1 VIPHSVTLREFGP
14 AAIVPLADWEASGL
28 AEAADLLA
36 SRRVLR
42 VRSSG
47 PYRLLEPGQ
56 FVGRFR
62 LAGRSIA
69 VEPRLPRLFDALRNF
84 VARPPAKV
92 VPAMDAMRSAATPH
106 AMHPALAFAK
116 ALEEAVRDGLP
127 AEYHRTEITTS
138 RPRGRL
144 LVSETLRT
152 LHARGLYH
160 LARSAVQ
167 TRRYDP
173 RLCRIVRASTA
184 SLFAARDVPTRAA
197 AALDRLSP
205 LTEEGGATSVTAAAE
220 LVRELRAE
228 YADRPP
234 VLELLRVAG
243 EVLAE
248 ATVVWSLDQPLAGG
262 DCRFCDM
269 VSLWEHAIRA
279 ALELACGEGER
290 ASLHPFRQVHMRL
303 FGDGGP
309 TIDPDLAIYN
319 QGTVVAVVDAKY
331 SVTKT
336 WVADDVYQIAAY
348 VRRTSAPLGAL
359 VYVSPGE
366 KWFERVG
373 HDANG
378 AQILA
383 LGVPAED
390 AYAGLID
397 AAGRIKAEIP
407 ARA

>member
-1 VIPHSVTLREFGP
+1 MNGY
-14 AAIVPLADWEASGL
+14 DWEASGL
-28 AEAADLLA
+28 AEAAELLA

-42 VRSSG
+42 MRSSG

-69 VEPRLPRLFDALRNF
+69 VEPRLPRLFDALRDL

-92 VPAMDAMRSAATPH
+92 VPVMDAMRPATTPH
-106 AMHPALAFAK
+106 ALHPALAFAK
-116 ALEEAVRDGLP
+116 ALEDAVRDGLP

-152 LHARGLYH
+152 LHTRGLYH
-160 LARSAVQ
+160 LTRSAVQ

-184 SLFAARDVPTRAA
+184 SLFAARNVPPQAA
-197 AALDRLSP
+197 AILDRLSP
-205 LTEEGGATSVTAAAE
+205 LTEDGGAASVTAARE
-220 LVRELRAE
+220 LARELRAE
-228 YADRPP
+228 YAERPP
-234 VLELLRVAG
+234 VAELLRVAE

-248 ATVVWSLDQPLAGG
+248 ATVVWNLDQPLAGG

-269 VSLWEHAIRA
+269 VSLWEHAIRE
-279 ALELACGEGER
+279 ALGVTCHGTER
-290 ASLHPFRQVHMRL
+290 AELHSFRGASMRL
-303 FGDGGP
+303 FSDGGP
-309 TIDPDLAIYN
+309 TIDPDIVVYN
-319 QGTVVAVVDAKY
+319 HGTVAAVVDAKY
-331 SVTKT
+331 SITKT
-336 WVADDVYQIAAY
+336 WAADDVYQIAAY
-348 VRRTSAPLGAL
+348 VRRTAAPLGVL
-359 VYVSPGE
+359 VYVSPDE
-366 KWFERVG
+366 KWVQRVG
-373 HDANG
+373 HEANG

-390 AYAGLID
+390 AYAGLVD
-397 AAGRIKAEIP
+397 AANRIKAEIP
-407 ARA
+407 TRAWN